1 MPARNAS
8 CLYLSAMLSTRT
20 DSSEPIAAP
29 AGEGG
34 CARFAV
40 PTTPQP
46 PSPASATVHGYQ
58 LALQQLVDSA
68 LPTGAFAHSFGFE
81 TYVDAGVVAD
91 EASFG
96 VWLSAFISQSLTYSD
111 GLAVRLLYEGADL
124 GELDSLLSAS
134 LLPREV
140 REASVKMG
148 GRLLEI
154 GAEVFP
160 SAALDLYRDSV
171 ARCRAAGHQPL
182 AFAVVARSLGV
193 PLQEALTAYLF
204 ATVTSLTQN
213 AVRAIPLGQNAGQ
226 RILRKAHDDVAAA
239 IEAIAHL
246 TPDDF
251 GAVSPGLEISQM
263 RHERQRAR
271 MFMS

>member
-1 MPARNAS
+1 MS
-8 CLYLSAMLSTRT
+8 
-20 DSSEPIAAP
+20 
-29 AGEGG
+29 
-34 CARFAV
+34 
-40 PTTPQP
+40 
-46 PSPASATVHGYQ
+46 YQ
-58 LALQQLVDSA
+58 LALQQLTDSA
-68 LPTGAFAHSFGFE
+68 LPTGAFAHSLGFE

-91 EASFG
+91 EAGFG
-96 VWLSAFISQSLTYSD
+96 AWLSAFISQSLTYSD
-111 GLAVRLLYEGADL
+111 GLAIRFLYEGADV
-124 GELDSLLSAS
+124 GELDGLLSAS
-134 LLPREV
+134 LLPRQV
-140 REASVKMG
+140 REASCKMG
-148 GRLLEI
+148 LRLLEI

-160 SAALDLYRDSV
+160 SAELALYRDLV
-171 ARCRAAGHQPL
+171 TTGRAAGHQPL

-193 PLQEALTAYLF
+193 PPQEALAAYLF

-226 RILRKAHDDVAAA
+226 RVLRKAHDDVAAA
-239 IEAIAHL
+239 IDTIAHL

>member
-1 MPARNAS
+1 MS
-8 CLYLSAMLSTRT
+8 
-20 DSSEPIAAP
+20 D
-29 AGEGG
+29 
-34 CARFAV
+34 
-40 PTTPQP
+40 
-46 PSPASATVHGYQ
+46 YQ
-58 LALQQLVDSA
+58 LALQQLTDSA

-81 TYVDAGVVAD
+81 SYVDSGLIFD
-91 EASFG
+91 EGSFG
-96 VWLSAFISQSLTYSD
+96 VWLNGFIGQPLTYSD
-111 GLAVRLLYEGADL
+111 GLAVRFLYEGWDV

-134 LLPREV
+134 LLPRQV

-148 GRLLEI
+148 TRLLEI
-154 GAEVFP
+154 GGEVFP
-160 SAALDLYRDSV
+160 SPELGVYRDLV
-171 ARCRAAGHQPL
+171 GGGRAAGHQPL

-193 PLQEALTAYLF
+193 PLQEALAAYLF

-226 RILRKAHDDVAAA
+226 RLLRQAADDVAAA
-239 IEAIAHL
+239 VERIPHL
-246 TPDDF
+246 APDDF

>member
-1 MPARNAS
+1 MS
-8 CLYLSAMLSTRT
+8 
-20 DSSEPIAAP
+20 
-29 AGEGG
+29 
-34 CARFAV
+34 
-40 PTTPQP
+40 
-46 PSPASATVHGYQ
+46 YQ

-68 LPTGAFAHSFGFE
+68 LPTGAFAHSLGFE

-91 EASFG
+91 EVGFG
-96 VWLSAFISQSLTYSD
+96 RWLAAFISQQLTYSD
-111 GLAVRLLYEGADL
+111 GLAIRFLFEGADVL
-124 GELDSLLSAS
+124 ELDALLSAS

-148 GRLLEI
+148 LRLLEI
-154 GAEVFP
+154 GVEVFP
-160 SAALDLYRDSV
+160 SAELGLYRDLV
-171 ARCRAAGHQPL
+171 TTGRAAGHQPL

-193 PLQEALTAYLF
+193 PLPEALGAYLF

-226 RILRKAHDDVAAA
+226 RLLRQAADDVAAA
-239 IEAIAHL
+239 VERIPHL
-246 TPDDF
+246 APDDF

>member
-1 MPARNAS
+1 
-8 CLYLSAMLSTRT
+8 MLNT
-20 DSSEPIAAP
+20 
-29 AGEGG
+29 
-34 CARFAV
+34 
-40 PTTPQP
+40 
-46 PSPASATVHGYQ
+46 ATNYQ

-68 LPTGAFAHSFGFE
+68 LPTGAFAHSLGFE
-81 TYVDAGVVAD
+81 TYLERELVFD

-96 VWLSAFISQSLTYSD
+96 RWLSAFVSQQLTYSD
-111 GLAVRLLYEGADL
+111 GLAIRFLYEGVDV
-124 GELDSLLSAS
+124 GELDDLLSAS
-134 LLPREV
+134 LLPRQV

-148 GRLLEI
+148 LRLLEI
-154 GAEVFP
+154 GGEVFP
-160 SAALDLYRDSV
+160 SPALELYRDL
-171 ARCRAAGHQPL
+171 ATTGRAAGHQPL

-193 PLQEALTAYLF
+193 PLQEALAAYLF

-226 RILRKAHDDVAAA
+226 RVLRKAHDAVAAA
-239 IEAIAHL
+239 INTVAHL
-246 TPDDF
+246 TADDL

>member
-1 MPARNAS
+1 MS
-8 CLYLSAMLSTRT
+8 
-20 DSSEPIAAP
+20 
-29 AGEGG
+29 
-34 CARFAV
+34 
-40 PTTPQP
+40 
-46 PSPASATVHGYQ
+46 YQ

-68 LPTGAFAHSFGFE
+68 LPTGAFAHSLGFE
-81 TYVDAGVVAD
+81 SYIDAGVVRD
-91 EASFG
+91 EAGFG
-96 VWLSAFISQSLTYSD
+96 RWLSAFISQQLTYSD
-111 GLAVRLLYEGADL
+111 GLAIRFLYEGADVL
-124 GELDSLLSAS
+124 ELDSLLSAS
-134 LLPREV
+134 LLPRQV

-148 GRLLEI
+148 LRLLEI

-160 SAALDLYRDSV
+160 SAELGLYRDLV
-171 ARCRAAGHQPL
+171 TIGRAAGHQPL

-193 PLQEALTAYLF
+193 PLQEALVAYLF
-204 ATVTSLTQN
+204 AAATSLTQN

-226 RILRKAHDDVAAA
+226 RLLRQAADDVAAA
-239 IEAIAHL
+239 AVRIPHL

>member
-1 MPARNAS
+1 M
-8 CLYLSAMLSTRT
+8 
-20 DSSEPIAAP
+20 
-29 AGEGG
+29 G
-34 CARFAV
+34 
-40 PTTPQP
+40 
-46 PSPASATVHGYQ
+46 GYQ
-58 LALQQLVDSA
+58 LALQQLTDSA

-81 TYVDAGVVAD
+81 TYIDAGVVTD
-91 EASFG
+91 EASFSG
-96 VWLSAFISQSLTYSD
+96 WLSAFISQSLTYSD
-111 GLAVRLLYEGADL
+111 GLAVRLLYEGGEL
-124 GELDSLLSAS
+124 GELDLLLSAS
-134 LLPREV
+134 LLPRQV
-140 REASVKMG
+140 REASIKMG

-160 SAALDLYRDSV
+160 SPALELYRDLV
-171 ARCRAAGHQPL
+171 ATGRAAGHQPL

-193 PLQEALTAYLF
+193 PLQEALAAYLF

-226 RILRKAHDDVAAA
+226 RVLRKAHDDVAAA
-239 IEAIAHL
+239 IDAVARL
-246 TPDDF
+246 TPDDL

>member
-1 MPARNAS
+1 MS
-8 CLYLSAMLSTRT
+8 
-20 DSSEPIAAP
+20 
-29 AGEGG
+29 
-34 CARFAV
+34 
-40 PTTPQP
+40 
-46 PSPASATVHGYQ
+46 GYQ

-68 LPTGAFAHSFGFE
+68 LPTGAFAHSLGFE
-81 TYVDAGVVAD
+81 TYVDRGLVFD
-91 EASFG
+91 EGSFR
-96 VWLSAFISQSLTYSD
+96 VWLSAFISQQLTYSD
-111 GLAVRLLYEGADL
+111 GLAIRFLYEGFEL
-124 GELDSLLSAS
+124 VELDSLLSAS

-148 GRLLEI
+148 IRLLEI
-154 GAEVFP
+154 GVEVFP
-160 SAALDLYRDSV
+160 SAELGLYRDLV
-171 ARCRAAGHQPL
+171 TTGRAAGHQPL

-193 PLQEALTAYLF
+193 PLPEALGAYLF

-226 RILRKAHDDVAAA
+226 RLLRQAADDVAAA
-239 IEAIAHL
+239 VERIPHL
-246 TPDDF
+246 APDDF

>member
-1 MPARNAS
+1 MGG
-8 CLYLSAMLSTRT
+8 SAVIS
-20 DSSEPIAAP
+20 
-29 AGEGG
+29 
-34 CARFAV
+34 
-40 PTTPQP
+40 
-46 PSPASATVHGYQ
+46 YQ

-68 LPTGAFAHSFGFE
+68 LPTGAFAHSLGFE
-81 TYVDAGVVAD
+81 TYIERELVFD
-91 EASFG
+91 EVSFG
-96 VWLSAFISQSLTYSD
+96 NWLSAFVAQSLTYSD
-111 GLAVRLLYEGADL
+111 GLAVRLFYEGVDL

-134 LLPREV
+134 LLPRQV

-160 SAALDLYRDSV
+160 SPALELYRDLV
-171 ARCRAAGHQPL
+171 ATGRAAGHQPL

-193 PLQEALTAYLF
+193 PLQEALAAYLF

-226 RILRKAHDDVAAA
+226 RVLRKAHDDVAAA
-239 IEAIAHL
+239 INVIAHL
-246 TPDDF
+246 APDDL
-251 GAVSPGLEISQM
+251 GAVTPGLEIAQM

>member
-1 MPARNAS
+1 MS
-8 CLYLSAMLSTRT
+8 
-20 DSSEPIAAP
+20 
-29 AGEGG
+29 
-34 CARFAV
+34 
-40 PTTPQP
+40 
-46 PSPASATVHGYQ
+46 GYQ

-68 LPTGAFAHSFGFE
+68 LPTGAFAHSLGFE

-96 VWLSAFISQSLTYSD
+96 VWLSAFVSQSLTYSD

-160 SAALDLYRDSV
+160 SAALNLYRDSV

>member
-1 MPARNAS
+1 VALGDGAV
-8 CLYLSAMLSTRT
+8 ST
-20 DSSEPIAAP
+20 
-29 AGEGG
+29 
-34 CARFAV
+34 
-40 PTTPQP
+40 
-46 PSPASATVHGYQ
+46 YQ

-68 LPTGAFAHSFGFE
+68 LPTGAFAHSLGFE
-81 TYVDAGVVAD
+81 GYVERGPVHD

-96 VWLSAFISQSLTYSD
+96 VWLSAFVSQQLSYSD
-111 GLAVRLLYEGADL
+111 GLAIRFLYEGWDV

-134 LLPREV
+134 LLPRQI

-148 GRLLEI
+148 GRILEI
-154 GAEVFP
+154 GTEVFP
-160 SAALDLYRDSV
+160 SVELGGYRDLV
-171 ARCRAAGHQPL
+171 TTGRAAGHQPL

-193 PLQEALTAYLF
+193 PLTDALTAYLF
-204 ATVTSLTQN
+204 ASVITLTQN

-226 RILRKAHDDVAAA
+226 RLLRKAADGVTAAVGR
-239 IEAIAHL
+239 IAHL

>member
-1 MPARNAS
+1 M
-8 CLYLSAMLSTRT
+8 T
-20 DSSEPIAAP
+20 
-29 AGEGG
+29 
-34 CARFAV
+34 
-40 PTTPQP
+40 
-46 PSPASATVHGYQ
+46 YQ
-58 LALQQLVDSA
+58 LALQQLCDSA

-81 TYVDAGVVAD
+81 TYVDAGVISD
-91 EASFG
+91 EGSFG
-96 VWLSAFISQSLTYSD
+96 VWLSAFVSQQLSYSE
-111 GLAVRLLYEGADL
+111 GVAIRFLYEGWDV

-134 LLPREV
+134 LLPRQV

-154 GAEVFP
+154 GTEVFP
-160 SAALDLYRDSV
+160 SEHLGLYRDLV
-171 ARCRAAGHQPL
+171 TTGAAAGHQPL

-193 PLQEALTAYLF
+193 PLTEALAAYLF
-204 ATVTSLTQN
+204 AAVTSLTQN

-226 RILRKAHDDVAAA
+226 RLLRTAADGVAAA
-239 IEAIAHL
+239 VERIGHL